1 MSIFFFA
8 ILVYSICRTVWGKH
22 LTLGTRQDKKKSKL
36 EVDSPGHVGR
46 LLQAPHP
53 LVSDSNGLLS
63 TEDMAT
69 KRPVVFIDVRGVK
82 NEDRLIGL
90 SMLRNL
96 EMCSSSSRF
105 LSSSSW
111 CSSTAI
117 FLLSFALFVWYKYAY
132 VHQQRNFSIHAIFT
146 VRWRGAAVT
155 VWSSSA
161 FWTNG
166 QTFSSRRTTQVQWN
180 PAFRIGPASVWSALA
195 GGYIPKGRMSPLCF
209 IFLSFRDCFS
219 FSFSQEFIVQL
230 QQQQKIQKNS
240 VSLSPH
246 HVPDKTLERHTCPC
260 CFD

>member
-22 LTLGTRQDKKKSKL
+22 LTLGTRRDQKKSKL

-117 FLLSFALFVWYKYAY
+117 FLLSFCSVCVIQIRVRPSAKEFLHSCHLYSPLERRRCDCLIVLCFLDKWADFLLTEDDAGSTKSCLQDRTSIRLERTRRGIYPKGKDVTTLLY
-132 VHQQRNFSIHAIFT
+132 FSIIPGLF
-146 VRWRGAAVT
+146 
-155 VWSSSA
+155 
-161 FWTNG
+161 FF
-166 QTFSSRRTTQVQWN
+166 FS
-180 PAFRIGPASVWSALA
+180 RIHRPASTTTK
-195 GGYIPKGRMSPLCF
+195 IPK
-209 IFLSFRDCFS
+209 
-219 FSFSQEFIVQL
+219 
-230 QQQQKIQKNS
+230 NN

-246 HVPDKTLERHTCPC
+246 HVPDKTLERHTCLY